1 MERHDTFGPDR
12 FIWKKLPLHPHPQ
25 PLESFSSYVT
35 RLAEA
40 NGLKS
45 VNELAALARTSVGFQ
60 VERSSPD
67 YPHRLHIGLA
77 EVTGCSLALVQS
89 TTFFHIGQHFGVPA
103 YSRPL
108 QRFLQSSLAKSLR
121 YCPHCLAQ
129 HSPPYYS
136 LIWRFAAVHGCI
148 EHGCMLLDQCGHCGS
163 SVPFFALFPQLLRCP
178 TCQGDLRICRV
189 DQLPKELVEITRMR
203 TDDLEMLLTPT
214 QWTAE
219 AVQAKTIGKRFAF
232 LRQQRKFSATEVALR
247 MGANERVVL
256 DIEHT
261 NWYREALFSHY
272 MQYAD
277 ILESSLREIFN
288 VDALQ
293 KLLVPLSEEEV
304 LEQVKAAIQQLQARG
319 EPVIQGNIADI
330 VGMPASRLKQYP
342 LVQSLLNRYR
352 WEHSGESAKS
362 NSQREDELVKQVEQI
377 IKQLE
382 ARGETVVQE
391 RICALVGMTRK
402 WINQYPRIKALFRQY
417 QESRPKRQQSPRVDE
432 EEKVQQVQAVIDA
445 LLSRGEPVT
454 RKRILQMVRLT
465 QKQLEYSPHVKSLLA
480 QHTGRGRQEV

>member
-1 MERHDTFGPDR
+1 
-12 FIWKKLPLHPHPQ
+12 
-25 PLESFSSYVT
+25 
-35 RLAEA
+35 
-40 NGLKS
+40 
-45 VNELAALARTSVGFQ
+45 
-60 VERSSPD
+60 
-67 YPHRLHIGLA
+67 
-77 EVTGCSLALVQS
+77 
-89 TTFFHIGQHFGVPA
+89 
-103 YSRPL
+103 
-108 QRFLQSSLAKSLR
+108 
-121 YCPHCLAQ
+121 
-129 HSPPYYS
+129 
-136 LIWRFAAVHGCI
+136 
-148 EHGCMLLDQCGHCGS
+148 
-163 SVPFFALFPQLLRCP
+163 
-178 TCQGDLRICRV
+178 
-189 DQLPKELVEITRMR
+189 MR

-232 LRQQRKFSATEVALR
+232 LRQQRKFSAAEVALR